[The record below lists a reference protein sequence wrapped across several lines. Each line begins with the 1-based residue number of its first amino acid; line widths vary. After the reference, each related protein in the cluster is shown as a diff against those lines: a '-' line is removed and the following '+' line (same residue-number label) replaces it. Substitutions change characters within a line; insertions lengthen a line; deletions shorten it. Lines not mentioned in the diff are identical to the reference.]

1 MTAGI
6 DFAYAEERQPK
17 AVIVGGS
24 DPARHVERRQAFAK
38 AAYDH
43 IAVYQIVECCK
54 DFFRFYASEVLSKF

>member
-1 MTAGI
+1 
-6 DFAYAEERQPK
+6 
-17 AVIVGGS
+17 VIVGGS